1 MDCQSHSDSVVQEP
15 CARREADTDAA
26 WKEEGAGQPGRRD
39 SELGT
44 AQRCR
49 WAMGESTNW
58 DSASHRQCEHG
69 PARPVGPA
77 PEREVQ
83 SSGRR
88 SGTIVTSGEGRLLK

>member
-26 WKEEGAGQPGRRD
+26 WKEEGAGQPGMRD

-49 WAMGESTNW
+49 WAMGESTNR
-58 DSASHRQCEHG
+58 DPASHRQCEHG